1 MTRLPRSKEGQ
12 RGLEGLSLSTCTLE
26 RARHPVLP
34 EGWCWTKF
42 PLKGVGGAG
51 AVVEGTEYG

>member
-1 MTRLPRSKEGQ
+1 MTLLPRGKEGQ
-12 RGLEGLSLSTCTLE
+12 RGLEGLSSSACTLGQ
-26 RARHPVLP
+26 ARHPVLW

-51 AVVEGTEYG
+51 AVAEGAEYG